1 METKDQ
7 MYIVK
12 KSYIPPQDKLET
24 LLKYGG
30 SHECYKSQYYFAMC
44 EKYPR
49 FRHLLPDHPEPPV
62 NLLPCPFCC
71 GESVPWFTCNACY
84 GAPGYFVRCADCGA
98 KSFPEPW
105 GVGAIYPPEEAH
117 TITEREALEKACRK
131 WNQRPE
137 RGGGER

>member
-1 METKDQ
+1 MKD
-7 MYIVK
+7 
-12 KSYIPPQDKLET
+12 LR
-24 LLKYGG
+24 KYAT
-30 SHECYKSQYYFAMC
+30 HECYKSPFYLELC
-44 EKYPR
+44 EKYQR
-49 FRHLLPDHPEPPV
+49 FRHLLPDHPEAPV
-62 NLLPCPFCC
+62 ELLPCPFCC

-105 GVGAIYPPEEAH
+105 GVGVVYPREEAH
-117 TITEREALEKACRK
+117 TITEREALERACRK